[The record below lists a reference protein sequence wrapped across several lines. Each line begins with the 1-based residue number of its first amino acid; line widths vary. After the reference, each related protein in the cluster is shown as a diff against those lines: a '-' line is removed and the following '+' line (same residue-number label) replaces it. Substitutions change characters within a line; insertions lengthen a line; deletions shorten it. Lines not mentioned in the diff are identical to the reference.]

1 MSFQSDFYAWLSA
14 QSGVT
19 AIVSTRIYPLR
30 LPQEATYPALRF
42 ERDSE
47 TEIEDF
53 GGQGG
58 LNTTDIQIDAIA
70 DTHAAAITLADA
82 VKAVLLNY
90 RGTMGSTVIRYTR
103 LNATFDA
110 WDESIEAYRVS
121 HAWTFS
127 HN

>member
-1 MSFQSDFYAWLSA
+1 MSFQSDFYTWLSA

-30 LPQEATYPALRF
+30 LPQEVTYPALRF
-42 ERDSE
+42 ERDGE
-47 TEIEDF
+47 YDIEDF

-58 LNTTDIQIDAIA
+58 MQTTDIQIDALA
-70 DTHAAAITLADA
+70 DTHAEALGLAAA
-82 VKAVLLNY
+82 VRSALLNFK
-90 RGTMGSTVIRYTR
+90 GAMGSTIIGYTR
-103 LNATFDA
+103 LAATFDA
-110 WDESIEAYRVS
+110 WDESLNVYRVS